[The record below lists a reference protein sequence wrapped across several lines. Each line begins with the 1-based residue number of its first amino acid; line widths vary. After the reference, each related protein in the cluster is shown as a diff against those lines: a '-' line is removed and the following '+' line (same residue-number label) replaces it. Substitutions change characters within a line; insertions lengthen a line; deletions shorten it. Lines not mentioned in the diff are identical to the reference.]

1 MRARP
6 EALRQRGFSLVEAVV
21 ALLIFATGVLGIT
34 RLQSVA
40 VQQTG
45 TAAVR
50 TQAALLTKNLIATMW
65 LSDRTPANFASNFDD
80 GSNGAGYTAFK
91 NAVTLA
97 MPGVAG
103 GAAGAPRVNVS
114 AVPGGSGAAAASNQV
129 TVIVYWKGP
138 GDADVHKYTET
149 AQIK

>member
-1 MRARP
+1 MPVGPGA
-6 EALRQRGFSLVEAVV
+6 ARQRGFSLVEAVV

-45 TAAVR
+45 TAAFR

-65 LSDRTPANFASNFDD
+65 LSDRTPANFEANFD
-80 GSNGAGYTAFK
+80 SSRNGPQ
-91 NAVTLA
+91 VS
-97 MPGVAG
+97 
-103 GAAGAPRVNVS
+103 VS
-114 AVPGGSGAAAASNQV
+114 AVPGGTGSAAASNQV

-138 GDADVHKYTET
+138 GDPDVHRYTET